1 MFQFPGFPSA
11 YADTRCSQRVGFP
24 IRTSLSQR
32 LSPARQGFSQVIASF
47 FGSSARASTVDPSYL
62 DHSSDSVRSLL
73 QAVPVHSSFRVTSCH
88 APRQT
93 MHPFECRARLPSE
106 RLRKDTGQTGG
117 CQEGGGCNAGAKSPY
132 RCAAHTDYAPC
143 RNSWNGTGCSCM
155 QQNPYFS
162 LLALVR
168 LIP

>member
-62 DHSSDSVRSLL
+62 DHSFDSVRSLL

-106 RLRKDTGQTGG
+106 RLRKDTGDRQA
-117 CQEGGGCNAGAKSPY
+117 CQGE
-132 RCAAHTDYAPC
+132 H
-143 RNSWNGTGCSCM
+143 GCSVFM
-155 QQNPYFS
+155 DGP
-162 LLALVR
+162 LLGAARPENVV
-168 LIP
+168 